1 MQETVNKKK
10 ATVLPITAY
19 GHPILRKVAEE
30 IDKDYPGLETLIE
43 DMFETMYA
51 TSGVGLAAPQIN
63 KSIRL
68 LVLDASPFA
77 DETPEAEG
85 FIRALINPKIIE
97 ESGEEWTFNEGC
109 LSIPEIREDV
119 VRKPIIRIQYYDEN
133 WVFHDE
139 TFTSVMARIIQHEY
153 DHLEGILFVDRI
165 HSMRK
170 MLIKRKL
177 IDISKGN
184 IDAKYKM
191 IFPTVKKRRK

>member
-177 IDISKGN
+177 MDISKGN